1 MDAADLKAF
10 SDELIRRAKDELG
23 SMVEAA
29 RKERMLSKAE
39 VKELFGVC
47 DATLWHWDRKG
58 ILKPVKTGNKVLYPE
73 HEVRKALGQRNQNP
87 MSLWKKTI
95 LFPLGYIS
103 CARKAYRGIPA
114 EVRALSGGLY
124 GCFVFHCICSRYGQY
139 LVSPFHDRVGQP
151 SHSLCG
157 TGWPAQLRQDTSVAS
172 GGSPAA
178 QTG

>member
-1 MDAADLKAF
+1 MEDLFNILSEGKAHVRVGMDAADLKAF

-73 HEVRKALGQRNQNP
+73 YEVRKALGQRNQ
-87 MSLWKKTI
+87 I
-95 LFPLGYIS
+95 L
-103 CARKAYRGIPA
+103 
-114 EVRALSGGLY
+114 
-124 GCFVFHCICSRYGQY
+124 
-139 LVSPFHDRVGQP
+139 
-151 SHSLCG
+151 
-157 TGWPAQLRQDTSVAS
+157 
-172 GGSPAA
+172 
-178 QTG
+178 

>member
-1 MDAADLKAF
+1 MAELFQKDRTVLGRHINNIFKEGELEESLVCAKFAHTRIMVVEKGLPSGRKPVCMEELFNILSEGKVHVRVEMDAADLKAF

-73 HEVRKALGQRNQNP
+73 HEVRKALGQRNQ
-87 MSLWKKTI
+87 I
-95 LFPLGYIS
+95 L
-103 CARKAYRGIPA
+103 
-114 EVRALSGGLY
+114 
-124 GCFVFHCICSRYGQY
+124 
-139 LVSPFHDRVGQP
+139 
-151 SHSLCG
+151 
-157 TGWPAQLRQDTSVAS
+157 
-172 GGSPAA
+172 
-178 QTG
+178 